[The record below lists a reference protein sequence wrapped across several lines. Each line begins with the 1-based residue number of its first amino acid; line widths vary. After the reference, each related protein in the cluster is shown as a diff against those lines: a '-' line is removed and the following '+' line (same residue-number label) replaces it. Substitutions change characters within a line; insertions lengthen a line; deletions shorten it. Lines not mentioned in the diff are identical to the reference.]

1 MKKGGFDDRTIMKIS
16 GHKTAKSLENYDPSN
31 SIQRKTE
38 MAAALLGA
46 PEQKSVPAEPKER
59 RVLVPNNQN
68 ALAEEKTPTTVNL
81 VATQAFHGFGT
92 QVVKPTEDT
101 SMEDTTGEEE
111 AEVPSEHEV
120 SGVPTSDDS
129 MNDSRED
136 GWQGPLTQVA
146 TTSAIPP
153 QMIGSK
159 YWPQFAANQSQV
171 NYNMSLTFMGQM
183 FGQMSKM
190 SDHVMDMN
198 SKLLAQNN
206 ALVKKLLQDDKKK
219 QDNDTKNEDDSW
231 LDEL

>member
-1 MKKGGFDDRTIMKIS
+1 MKIS

-46 PEQKSVPAEPKER
+46 PEEKNVPAEPKER

-68 ALAEEKTPTTVNL
+68 TLAEERTPTPVNL

-101 SMEDTTGEEE
+101 SMEDTTDEEE

-153 QMIGSK
+153 QMIGSR
-159 YWPQFAANQSQV
+159 YWPQFAANQSQA
-171 NYNMSLTFMGQM
+171 NHNMSLFMGQM
-183 FGQMSKM
+183 FGQMSRM

-198 SKLLAQNN
+198 NKLLAQNN
-206 ALVKKLLQDDKKK
+206 ALVKKLLQDDTKK
-219 QDNDTKNEDDSW
+219 QDNDAKKEDDSR
-231 LDEL
+231 LDGYDGPLTQQN

>member
-1 MKKGGFDDRTIMKIS
+1 MPKHRAVN
-16 GHKTAKSLENYDPSN
+16 TAKIDET
-31 SIQRKTE
+31 IQNGGLKAKT
-38 MAAALLGA
+38 L
-46 PEQKSVPAEPKER
+46 KKRR
-59 RVLVPNNQN
+59 RVGDN
-68 ALAEEKTPTTVNL
+68 
-81 VATQAFHGFGT
+81 FISF
-92 QVVKPTEDT
+92 VKSIDE
-101 SMEDTTGEEE
+101 S
-111 AEVPSEHEV
+111 VPSEHEV

-129 MNDSRED
+129 MNHSRED
-136 GWQGPLTQVA
+136 GFQGPLTQVA

-159 YWPQFAANQSQV
+159 HWPQFAANQSQV

-231 LDEL
+231 LDELWDNYEYHV